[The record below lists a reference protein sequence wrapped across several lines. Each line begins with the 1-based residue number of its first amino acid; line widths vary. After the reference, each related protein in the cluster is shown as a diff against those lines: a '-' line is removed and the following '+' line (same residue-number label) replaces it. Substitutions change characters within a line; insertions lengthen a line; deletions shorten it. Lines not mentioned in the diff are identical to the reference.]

1 MTNSCL
7 DIKELK
13 NLLAFVI
20 KGIVLNKTKE
30 KQLAEQG
37 CMMKYIFQKN

>member
-30 KQLAEQG
+30 KA
-37 CMMKYIFQKN
+37 IS